1 MLTKQSGRAGAVSC
15 LPCRADDHAT
25 WYTECAAAPH
35 TDSCA
40 PACVPPQ
47 EAIDGD
53 LSSRVFMLLSCCD
66 EGFHAR
72 RYEEP
77 SRQRLDSA
85 IINFFQGFRRVY
97 IGEQVG
103 LGQGDTRLLLR
114 HIKLCI

>member
-1 MLTKQSGRAGAVSC
+1 MQHAKLDDHVCSQEAVC
-15 LPCRADDHAT
+15 CIHCPAAPLPC
-25 WYTECAAAPH
+25 
-35 TDSCA
+35 
-40 PACVPPQ
+40 PPPPLQ

-72 RYEEP
+72 RYDEP

-85 IINFFQGFRRVY
+85 IINFFQAFRRVY

-103 LGQGDTRLLLR
+103 GAMWEGGCVAADRLYTVQLHGLS
-114 HIKLCI
+114 HGLPCM